1 MLELT
6 EFEALQKLF
15 DTTFDSNLEDV
26 LNEDELEA
34 IRRNGATLDNLKSN
48 YCSNSQALGI
58 LAFKLI
64 SLLISQKQFLL
75 NVSHM
80 IWI

>member
-6 EFEALQKLF
+6 EIEALQKLF

-34 IRRNGATLDNLKSN
+34 IRRNGATFDNLRNRIIVPIHK
-48 YCSNSQALGI
+48 
-58 LAFKLI
+58 
-64 SLLISQKQFLL
+64 
-75 NVSHM
+75 H
-80 IWI
+80 